1 MISLNMQFRINI
13 GFVFFLKETIDEL
26 NVQEK

>member
-1 MISLNMQFRINI
+1 MISLNMQFRINV
-13 GFVFFLKETIDEL
+13 VFFFLEETIDEL

>member
-13 GFVFFLKETIDEL
+13 GLLFFLKETIDEL

>member
-1 MISLNMQFRINI
+1 MISLNMQFRINV
-13 GFVFFLKETIDEL
+13 GFFFLKETIDEL